1 VTGGIVP
8 PAARSGLLGERPGPD
23 EPIRI
28 GFQVW
33 GQSVSWRDLM
43 AAGERV
49 EALGF
54 ASLFANDHLMPILGD
69 ANGPVLGSHGP
80 VFEGWMTLGAWAA
93 RTTRVPLGVMVCG
106 VGYRNVGLTVKMA
119 TALDH
124 ASGGRAMLGLGAG
137 WHEPEHRAFGYEM
150 LSLGDRISRFDDAS
164 RLARAVLDGAPCTQ
178 DGRWVSAF
186 DVRND
191 PPPLQARMPL
201 LIAGSGEKRTLRFV
215 ARDADIWN
223 GEGDPETYARKNAV
237 LDTYCAEIGRDP
249 LAIRRTVGVPP
260 LVIRDT
266 RAAAVDALAA
276 ILATQGGSAGLAR
289 AWAESSPLADTQ
301 DSVVR
306 TLRAWRAAGAEEAVV
321 DLPAPL
327 DDETLERLAG
337 PVRERLG

>member
-1 VTGGIVP
+1 MSDVPGVPIV
-8 PAARSGLLGERPGPD
+8 RSGLLGERAGRD

-33 GQSVSWRDLM
+33 GQSVSWPDLM

-69 ANGPVLGSHGP
+69 ANGPVLGSNGP

-137 WHEPEHRAFGYEM
+137 WHEPEHRAFGYEV
-150 LSLGDRISRFDDAS
+150 LSLRDRISRFDEAS
-164 RLARAVLDGAPCTQ
+164 RLARALLDGGPVSQ
-178 DGRWVSAF
+178 DGRWVSGHEL
-186 DVRND
+186 RND
-191 PPPLQARMPL
+191 PLPVQPRMPL
-201 LIAGSGEKRTLRFV
+201 LIGGSGEKRTLRIV

-223 GEGDPETYARKNAV
+223 GEGDPATYAHKNAV
-237 LDTYCAEIGRDP
+237 LDEHCAEIGRDP
-249 LAIRRTVGVPP
+249 STIRRTVGVQPIC
-260 LVIRDT
+260 IRDT
-266 RAAAVDALAA
+266 REAAVEALAA
-276 ILATQGGSAGLAR
+276 ILTRHGGSAAQAR
-289 AWAESSPLADTQ
+289 TWAASSALADTETA
-301 DSVVR
+301 VAAM
-306 TLRAWRAAGAEEAVV
+306 LRAWRAAGAEEVVV
-321 DLPAPL
+321 DLPSPI
-327 DDETLERLAG
+327 DDETFERLAG
-337 PVRERLG
+337 PVRQRLA